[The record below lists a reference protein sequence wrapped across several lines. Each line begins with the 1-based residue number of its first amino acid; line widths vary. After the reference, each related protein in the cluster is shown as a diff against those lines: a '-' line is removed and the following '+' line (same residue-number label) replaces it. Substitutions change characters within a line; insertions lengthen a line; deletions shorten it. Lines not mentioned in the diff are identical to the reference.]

1 MATVQPELIAVGSNR
16 TAHALDCSG
25 AEAAYAAGTLVALF
39 RPHEARVHAV
49 LRGHTARVNSV
60 RFAQQGRLLVSGAA
74 DGTARVWA
82 RDGDAWR
89 AGAVLG
95 GHDAPVVATATHEI
109 EGGAAT
115 HEIEGGV
122 ATHDID
128 SAVVTC
134 TAATDGCVRVF
145 AHAGAGDAQ
154 LQQTLAL
161 GAHTALDVA
170 LAPLPGGGLLLAA
183 ACTDARV
190 RLFVRRGGAFAA
202 AAELVGHTDWV
213 TAVAAH
219 QVTEATHRA
228 GDAATAHWRAGDV
241 VLATASQDRNV
252 RLWRVWRGAGGDQ
265 RTVGVSDGV
274 VAGADAVLA
283 GHDAWVHSVA
293 WAGARV
299 VSASRDGAAM
309 VWGAAGDVWATDA
322 QLGAA
327 GALQGAVFGGGGVL
341 AYGAGALY
349 AWAQRDGAWTAVA
362 APTGHAGA
370 VRDVSWDAR
379 GRHVLSVSA
388 DQTARLYARF
398 ADGWHEAARPQ
409 VHGYDMQC
417 AAFVA
422 PHAYVSGA
430 EEKVVRVFRATR
442 QFAAAA
448 RARVGGDASDSDEDE
463 LADGASLPALGLSNK
478 AVGAGDACAEDPDD
492 TYAARRVHTD
502 VAALAPAPAPGAV
515 PLEDQLQRHT
525 LWPEADKLYGHP
537 HEIYAVAAGAG
548 LVASTCRATSARHAA
563 VRLHSARTGQPAGVL
578 PAHALTATCVRFSA
592 DGAWLLSGSRDR
604 SYALF
609 ARREGGDAPYA
620 LARRQQA
627 HARIVWDVAWAP
639 GARFFATASRDKT
652 VKLWAPDADAPP
664 VTLAFPDAVTAVDFV
679 PERVGARF
687 VLAAALECGRVFVL
701 AAPDAGAGVPTQ
713 WTPREIAPE
722 HAHSAFVHRVR
733 WCPVGSAAAWLLA
746 SASADHTLRI
756 TAINLSSLS
765 PSA

>member
-1 MATVQPELIAVGSNR
+1 
-16 TAHALDCSG
+16 
-25 AEAAYAAGTLVALF
+25 
-39 RPHEARVHAV
+39 
-49 LRGHTARVNSV
+49 
-60 RFAQQGRLLVSGAA
+60 
-74 DGTARVWA
+74 
-82 RDGDAWR
+82 
-89 AGAVLG
+89 
-95 GHDAPVVATATHEI
+95 
-109 EGGAAT
+109 
-115 HEIEGGV
+115 
-122 ATHDID
+122 
-128 SAVVTC
+128 
-134 TAATDGCVRVF
+134 
-145 AHAGAGDAQ
+145 
-154 LQQTLAL
+154 
-161 GAHTALDVA
+161 
-170 LAPLPGGGLLLAA
+170 
-183 ACTDARV
+183 
-190 RLFVRRGGAFAA
+190 
-202 AAELVGHTDWV
+202 
-213 TAVAAH
+213 
-219 QVTEATHRA
+219 
-228 GDAATAHWRAGDV
+228 
-241 VLATASQDRNV
+241 
-252 RLWRVWRGAGGDQ
+252 
-265 RTVGVSDGV
+265 
-274 VAGADAVLA
+274 
-283 GHDAWVHSVA
+283 
-293 WAGARV
+293 
-299 VSASRDGAAM
+299 M

-548 LVASTCRATSARHAA
+548 LVASTCRAASARHAA

-609 ARREGGDAPYA
+609 ARREGGDAPYV

-679 PERVGARF
+679 PERVGARY

-756 TAINLSSLS
+756 TAISLSSLS